1 MAAYRVTDAQLTA
14 LANTI
19 RSKGGTNEALQFP
32 GGFLQAIRA
41 ISGGGAGGGL
51 DTSDADAAAGDI
63 RSGKTAVCFTN
74 RKLLTVENDTKE
86 SALVR
91 AVRIYKSKINS
102 HLAHG
107 YVKEVK
113 SSSVNC

>member
-41 ISGGGAGGGL
+41 ISGGGAGGE
-51 DTSDADAAAGDI
+51 AGGA
-63 RSGKTAVCFTN
+63 RAV
-74 RKLLTVENDTKE
+74 E
-86 SALVR
+86 SAEALGGPGAGERPGGGGVGGDGGG
-91 AVRIYKSKINS
+91 V
-102 HLAHG
+102 G
-107 YVKEVK
+107 GG
-113 SSSVNC
+113 